1 MATVNFSGIGSGI
14 DFSLIRD
21 AIISQRSVP
30 ITQLQ
35 TKVSSYNSRMGAL
48 RQLNT
53 LLATLT
59 TASEALTG
67 RDVGTGRTGT
77 ATDESI
83 ATATATSQAT
93 LGGFEVNVTRVATA
107 LTQSSRTYGS
117 TSEAVLAGGATTAT
131 FELRKG
137 GAATGTPITI
147 DSGNNTL
154 AGLRDAIN
162 NANAGV
168 TATIVDITGDGTQQ
182 KLVLSSA
189 ETGAAGRVE
198 LVETTAAGDTGTLA
212 DMNLASINPA
222 DNDFS
227 KLDASLSINGLNI
240 TRSNNTISDAVSGV
254 TLSLK
259 KAGTATI
266 NITQSNDVETKLKS
280 FVDAYNAVQA
290 LVAAQYTKDASGRPT
305 GVLAGDT
312 TLRSVQQQ
320 LRGAL
325 NTISETNGGSL
336 ETLSEI
342 GLTAAADGHLK
353 LDSTVLNEKL
363 QTNAAD
369 VRALLYGATAG
380 DTGIFQGIHK
390 TSSGMSDAATG
401 SIQSAI
407 TGYESSIRSM
417 NTSIS
422 KKMEAI
428 ARLRESLTRQFA
440 AVDAAIG
447 QINSQGTA
455 LSSIMTSLQNANSN
469 K

>member
-21 AIISQRSVP
+21 AIISQRSTP

-35 TKVSSYNSRMGAL
+35 TKVSSYNGRIGAL

-59 TASEALTG
+59 TASQALTG

-83 ATATATSQAT
+83 ATATATNQAT
-93 LGGFEVNVTRVATA
+93 LGGFEVNVTRIATA
-107 LTQSSRTYGS
+107 LNQSSRAYGS
-117 TSEAVLAGGATTAT
+117 TSEPVLAGGATTAT

-147 DSGNNTL
+147 DSSNNTL

-189 ETGAAGRVE
+189 ETGVAGRVE

-212 DMNLASINPA
+212 DMNLVSINPA

-240 TRSNNTISDAVSGV
+240 TRSSNTISDAVSGV
-254 TLSLK
+254 TLNLK
-259 KAGTATI
+259 KAGTTTI
-266 NITQSNDVETKLKS
+266 NITQSSDVETKLKS
-280 FVDAYNAVQA
+280 FVDAYNAVQD
-290 LVAAQYTKDASGRPT
+290 LVATQYTKDASGRPT

-336 ETLSEI
+336 QTLSEI

-380 DTGIFQGIHK
+380 DDGIFQGINK
-390 TSSGMSDAATG
+390 ISSGMSDAATG
-401 SIQSAI
+401 SVQTAI
-407 TGYESSIRSM
+407 TGYETSIRSM

-455 LSSIMTSLQNANSN
+455 LTSIMTSLQNANS

>member
-21 AIISQRSVP
+21 AILSQRSVP

-59 TASEALTG
+59 TASQALTG

-83 ATATATSQAT
+83 ATAIATSQAT
-93 LGGFEVNVTRVATA
+93 LGGFEVNVTRIATA
-107 LTQSSRTYGS
+107 LTQSSRSYGS

-147 DSGNNTL
+147 DSSNNTL
-154 AGLRDAIN
+154 TGLRDAIN

-189 ETGAAGRVE
+189 ETGAVGRVE

-212 DMNLASINPA
+212 DMGLTSINPA

-259 KAGTATI
+259 KAGTTTI
-266 NITQSNDVETKLKS
+266 NITQSSDVETKLKS
-280 FVDAYNAVQA
+280 FVDAYNAVQD
-290 LVAAQYTKDASGRPT
+290 LVATQYTKDASGRPT

-369 VRALLYGATAG
+369 VRALLYGATAS

-390 TSSGMSDAATG
+390 ISSGMSDAATG

-455 LSSIMTSLQNANSN
+455 LSSIMTSLQNASN